1 MYTSILKSKDDKM
14 KSELQNEKEFTIKFM
29 LAMMVFLLLIALQT
43 FSIELLDL
51 ATWLKVVVTL
61 IPVLPLIWAFKIY
74 QKHDLNLLDEY
85 MQRLTGEAFLWSMG
99 IVGFLSFSYGMLAMK
114 FSIPEVSL
122 AFVLPAIFGGHG
134 LVLFI
139 LLMVDGNEE

>member
-1 MYTSILKSKDDKM
+1 M

-74 QKHDLNLLDEY
+74 QARFKSLDEY